1 MLSDGGRM
9 AAKNPIRI
17 GAAAAFVI
25 AASLLAINVQ
35 QAPAQSP
42 DLCEGP
48 RTVSTISPT
57 ELRVTQTRDG
67 SAEVP
72 AAYDWPLEP
81 FDRQHPV
88 RGFLDDPRIG
98 SHGSHAFH
106 FGIDI
111 SAPDGTPVYAVR
123 GGEVFF
129 DSGQAIAVVVGPN
142 HEFGYWHVVPAV
154 TSHEHVAAHQLLG
167 WIAAGWGHV
176 HFAERINGV
185 YVNPLRPG
193 GIGPYTDASAPS
205 VAGVSIQDGGNGAL
219 TFVADAYDMPSP
231 AVPGEWAG
239 LPVTPVLLR
248 WRLSRNGGPTSPW
261 TVAADFRE
269 RMLDAAL
276 YPSVYA
282 PETTQNHPGRAGRY
296 CFYLAGGLNLDDGTY
311 EIEVQAT
318 DTRGNQAD
326 GRLDFQIA
334 AGAVA
339 T

>member
-1 MLSDGGRM
+1 M
-9 AAKNPIRI
+9 ATKNPIRI
-17 GAAAAFVI
+17 GAAAAIII

-42 DLCEGP
+42 GRCDDP
-48 RTVSTISPT
+48 STMSTISPT
-57 ELRVTQTRDG
+57 ELRVTQMPG
-67 SAEVP
+67 ASAEVP
-72 AAYDWPLEP
+72 AAYDWPLKP
-81 FDRQHPV
+81 FDQQHPV
-88 RGFLDDPRIG
+88 RGFFDDPRIG
-98 SHGSHAFH
+98 AHGSHAFH

-129 DSGQAIAVVVGPN
+129 DSGQAIAVVVGPE

-154 TSHEHVAAHQLLG
+154 TSHQHVSAHQLLG

-176 HFAERINGV
+176 HFAERIDGV

-193 GIGPYTDASAPS
+193 GIGPYSDTSAPS
-205 VAGVSIQDGGNGAL
+205 VAGVSIQDGGNGTL

-231 AVPGEWAG
+231 AVPGDWAG
-239 LPVTPVLLR
+239 LPVTPVLIR
-248 WRLSRNGGPTSPW
+248 WRLFRIGAPTPTW
-261 TVAADFRE
+261 NVAADFRE

-282 PETTQNHPGRAGRY
+282 PETAQNHQGRAGRY
-296 CFYLAGGLNLDDGTY
+296 CFYLGRGLSLDDGAY
-311 EIEVQAT
+311 EIEVQAL
-318 DTRGNQAD
+318 DTRDNRAD

-339 T
+339 A